1 MDEIL
6 RIFGGGSKDDDY
18 PENGSSGGY
27 GGDGHGEGGRGGGRN
42 PHQSLPGGGG
52 VWEFEMPAGGIQE
65 WQEQQRKSGVYN
77 VPAPESDRRR
87 DPQQM
92 GQQPQGYGD
101 DPVMRQPEPMDPMQ
115 MSPMDDPSFAV
126 PGGAPISEIEVQ
138 ESTIEGYMKTMGIQF
153 EKADTCLWMM
163 KYEGGAKDYDIY
175 VELTSSSVRFVM
187 PVLERVRDVCRE
199 KVWYHLLRL
208 NYVTDDITMGL
219 NKRDEIFMSSILP
232 MKYISYDD
240 FKRCMTYMFTMAD
253 EIYPELLFLAQKTT
267 AVSTFL
273 QSEGAQGTAAR

>member
-6 RIFGGGSKDDDY
+6 KIFGGGSKDDDY
-18 PENGSSGGY
+18 QDDPGGY
-27 GGDGHGEGGRGGGRN
+27 GGGGQGGQSGQGGHGRN

-65 WQEQQRKSGVYN
+65 WQQQQQQQRRQGDVYN
-77 VPAPESDRRR
+77 VPAPESDGRRGR
-87 DPQQM
+87 DPGM
-92 GQQPQGYGD
+92 MQGYPD
-101 DPVMRQPEPMDPMQ
+101 ERQPDPMG
-115 MSPMDDPSFAV
+115 PPADDSFAV

-153 EKADTCLWMM
+153 EKADTCLWML
-163 KYEGGAKDYDIY
+163 KYEGGAKDYDVY

-208 NYVTDDITMGL
+208 NYVTDDVTMGL

-232 MKYISYDD
+232 IRYISYDD

-273 QSEGAQGTAAR
+273 QPDPQQSPPPGR